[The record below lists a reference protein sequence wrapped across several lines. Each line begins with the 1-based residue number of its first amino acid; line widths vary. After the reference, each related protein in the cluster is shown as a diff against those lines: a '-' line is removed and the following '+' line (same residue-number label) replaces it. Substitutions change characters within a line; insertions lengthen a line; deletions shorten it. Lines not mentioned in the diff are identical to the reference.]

1 MKGPLSVW
9 KEINMLMIKHL
20 SHKGLLSGD
29 GRVQG
34 LNNRVN
40 RVDGPLYR
48 RWKNGDNGGLGR
60 RDAYRGERPEYVLP
74 GEVRQAFNGCLI
86 QWSEMQKI

>member
-20 SHKGLLSGD
+20 SHKGLLSGN

-34 LNNRVN
+34 LNN

-60 RDAYRGERPEYVLP
+60 GNAYRGERTEDVLP
-74 GEVRQAFNGCLI
+74 SEVRQALNGCLI
-86 QWSEMQKI
+86 KWSEMQKY

>member
-40 RVDGPLYR
+40 RVDGPLYQ

-60 RDAYRGERPEYVLP
+60 RDAYRGERPEDVLP